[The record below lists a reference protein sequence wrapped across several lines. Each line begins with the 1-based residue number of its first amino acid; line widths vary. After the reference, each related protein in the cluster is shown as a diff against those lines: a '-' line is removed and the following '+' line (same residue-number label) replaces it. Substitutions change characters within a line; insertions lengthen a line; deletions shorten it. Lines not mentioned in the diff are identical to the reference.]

1 MEAAVMAQSL
11 AVGGEIRLWTIWR
24 RPCGKNTPGLRP
36 RDFDRVWR
44 FAAGGRPVFPAAS
57 APPAIALAQQVGHRL
72 GRHRLADQVALQL
85 AAADAAQEVALGGG
99 PDALGEIGR
108 ASGWGRGWQDVE
120 DPVVA

>member
-44 FAAGGRPVFPAAS
+44 FAAGGRPVFPAAY
-57 APPAIALAQQVGHRL
+57 APPAIALAQPVGHRL
-72 GRHRLADQVALQL
+72 GWHRLADQVALPQL
-85 AAADAAQEVALGGG
+85 GRAACWERGVQYGELSVGGG
-99 PDALGEIGR
+99 
-108 ASGWGRGWQDVE
+108 
-120 DPVVA
+120 